1 MRDDNRHPLKSLL
14 VTQFFGAFNDNAWKL
29 IVTFLAI
36 RALQS
41 RFTGTEAE
49 FQAAAQFQTTL
60 AFCVLTLPL
69 MLFSLPAGLLAD
81 RVSKRS
87 VIISMKLLEVVLMFL
102 AGVSLFLAPD
112 DLWMPLIILGLMG
125 AQSALFSP
133 AKYGILPEIVSHA
146 ELSYGNGLLQMW
158 TFLAIILGTAAAG
171 PLLDRSGS
179 QIWIVGL
186 FLLATAVIGFVA
198 SFGIPKVPVARAEGA
213 LVETLRTAWSAMRSD
228 RILGLAV
235 AGSVVYWT
243 VGSLLLQD
251 ILVYA
256 KTVLDLSDTVSAF
269 PLAVSGLGIGVG
281 SIAAGKLSRSK
292 VEYGLIPLGATLM
305 AVACFLLAL
314 LSPQFTGLLILMA
327 LLDLG
332 SGLLLVP
339 LTALIQW
346 LSPADRRGAV
356 IALSNIFVFAGIF
369 VASISAYLLA
379 SRGFSPQSILY
390 VASLAVTIGTLWAI
404 WLLPD
409 ALLRLVLILATHS
422 VYRLKI
428 IGQDHVPADGGV
440 LLVPNHVSFVD
451 ALMLIASLDRPV
463 RFLVDQTYFD
473 RWLFRPFMKSL
484 GAIPISSSGGPRVI
498 LRALRDAGRYLDE
511 GEVVCI
517 FPEGQITR
525 TGTLLPFER
534 GLERIAKNRE
544 AAIVPVYLDRLW
556 GSIFSHESGRFL
568 SKIPREFPYSV
579 TVAFGEAL
587 DAGTTVPE
595 IRQAVQEL
603 ASTAWSH
610 RKEERR
616 PLHRAFV
623 GRARRRPFALAFAD
637 ASKPR
642 VSRFKA
648 LVGAV
653 TLART
658 LKPQWSQQTQVGILL
673 PPTVVGALVNLAAS
687 LSGRTSVN
695 LNYTVGKS
703 GMESAMRQAALKS
716 IVTSRTFQENLN
728 LEMPEGIDLIWVED
742 LAAGIGFLTKLS
754 SGIASYFL
762 PQRMLEKLCGATGRV
777 GPDDVATVIFSSGS
791 TGEPKGI
798 MLTHANID
806 SNVEGIA

>member
-1 MRDDNRHPLKSLL
+1 MNDDNRHPLKSLL

-41 RFTGTEAE
+41 RFVGSEAE
-49 FQAAAQFQTTL
+49 FQAASQFQTTL

-69 MLFSLPAGLLAD
+69 ILFSLPAGLLAD

-87 VIISMKLLEVVLMFL
+87 VIISMKFLEVVLMFL
-102 AGVSLFLAPD
+102 AGLPLFLAPD

-179 QIWIVGL
+179 QIWVVGL

-198 SFGIPKVPVARAEGA
+198 SFGIPEVPVARAEGA
-213 LVETLRTAWSAMRSD
+213 LVETLRSAWSAIRSD

-251 ILVYA
+251 ILVYT
-256 KTVLDLSDTVSAF
+256 KTVLDLSDTFSAF

-327 LLDLG
+327 LLGLG

-356 IALSNIFVFAGIF
+356 IALSNIFVFTGIF
-369 VASISAYLLA
+369 VASISAALLA
-379 SRGFSPQSILY
+379 SLGFSPQSILL
-390 VASLAVTIGTLWAI
+390 VAALAVAIGTLWAI

-428 IGQDHVPADGGV
+428 IGQDHVPAEGGV

-473 RWLFRPFMKSL
+473 RWLFKPFMKSL

-498 LRALRDAGRYLDE
+498 LRALRDAGRHLDE
-511 GEVVCI
+511 G
-517 FPEGQITR
+517 GS
-525 TGTLLPFER
+525 G
-534 GLERIAKNRE
+534 
-544 AAIVPVYLDRLW
+544 VYLSR
-556 GSIFSHESGRFL
+556 
-568 SKIPREFPYSV
+568 
-579 TVAFGEAL
+579 
-587 DAGTTVPE
+587 GTDHSYWN
-595 IRQAVQEL
+595 L
-603 ASTAWSH
+603 AS
-610 RKEERR
+610 
-616 PLHRAFV
+616 L
-623 GRARRRPFALAFAD
+623 
-637 ASKPR
+637 
-642 VSRFKA
+642 
-648 LVGAV
+648 
-653 TLART
+653 
-658 LKPQWSQQTQVGILL
+658 
-673 PPTVVGALVNLAAS
+673 
-687 LSGRTSVN
+687 
-695 LNYTVGKS
+695 
-703 GMESAMRQAALKS
+703 
-716 IVTSRTFQENLN
+716 
-728 LEMPEGIDLIWVED
+728 
-742 LAAGIGFLTKLS
+742 
-754 SGIASYFL
+754 
-762 PQRMLEKLCGATGRV
+762 
-777 GPDDVATVIFSSGS
+777 
-791 TGEPKGI
+791 
-798 MLTHANID
+798 
-806 SNVEGIA
+806 

>member
-1 MRDDNRHPLKSLL
+1 
-14 VTQFFGAFNDNAWKL
+14 
-29 IVTFLAI
+29 
-36 RALQS
+36 
-41 RFTGTEAE
+41 
-49 FQAAAQFQTTL
+49 
-60 AFCVLTLPL
+60 